1 MTGTRADYGHLYW
14 VLHEIAHD
22 PALELQL
29 VVTGAHL
36 STTFGHTVDQ
46 IERDGFPIACRVP
59 FSLDNDTPLAVAESM
74 ANVTAGLARAFHDLS
89 PDVVVVLGDRYEVL
103 AAAQAALI
111 LGIPLAH
118 LHGGETTEGAFD
130 EAIRHAVTKMAHLH
144 FVAAD
149 EYADRVLQLGE
160 SPDRVFNV
168 GAPGLDHLERTPLA
182 TRDELEA
189 HLAVSLQSPVLVVTY
204 HPETLDLD
212 GGQGGLIA
220 MLEALDSLHDATI
233 VFTGVNADPGH
244 KRLHDRIAH
253 FVAHQPAKRSMVTSL
268 GQARY
273 LGLLRIADAVIGNS
287 SSGMIE
293 APALRIPTVNIGDRQ
308 KGRLH
313 AASVIDAQPRTDDI
327 RRAVERAL
335 DPSFRRDLPPVVS
348 RYGLGDASK
357 KIVEALKT
365 TSLEGILKKH
375 FVDWPTS

>member
-14 VLHEIAHD
+14 VLREIAD
-22 PALELQL
+22 EPALDLQL

-59 FSLDNDTPLAVAESM
+59 FSLDSDSPLAIAESM
-74 ANVTAGLARAFHDLS
+74 ANVTAGLARAFHELA
-89 PDVVVVLGDRYEVL
+89 PDVIVVLGDRYEVL

-149 EYADRVLQLGE
+149 EYAKRVLQLGE
-160 SPDRVFNV
+160 SADRVFNV

-182 TRDELEA
+182 TRQELEA
-189 HLAVSLQSPVLVVTY
+189 HLGISLQSPVLVVTY
-204 HPETLDLD
+204 HPETLDHN
-212 GGQGGLIA
+212 GGEAGLVA
-220 MLEALDSLHDATI
+220 MLESLDTLDHATI

-244 KRLHDRIAH
+244 KSLHDRIAQ
-253 FVAHQPAKRSMVTSL
+253 FVASQPATRSMVASL

-273 LGLLRIADAVIGNS
+273 LGLLRVADAVVGNS

-313 AASVIDAQPRTDDI
+313 AASVIDAQPHADDI
-327 RRAVERAL
+327 RRALNVAL
-335 DPSFRRDLPPVVS
+335 DPAFTRDLPEVVS
-348 RYGLGDASK
+348 LYGLGDASK
-357 KIVEALKT
+357 RIVEVLKT
-365 TSLEGILKKH
+365 TRLEGILKKH
-375 FVDWPTS
+375 FVDWPAS

>member
-14 VLHEIAHD
+14 VLHEIANE

-46 IERDGFPIACRVP
+46 IERDGFPIARRVP
-59 FSLDNDTPLAVAESM
+59 FSLDNDSPVAVAESM
-74 ANVTAGLARAFHDLS
+74 ASVTAGLARAFHELS
-89 PDVVVVLGDRYEVL
+89 PDVIVVLGDRYEVL

-149 EYADRVLQLGE
+149 EYAERVLQLGE
-160 SPDRVFNV
+160 SADRVFNV

-182 TRDELEA
+182 TREELEA
-189 HLAVSLQSPVLVVTY
+189 HLSLILQSPLLVVTY
-204 HPETLDLD
+204 HPETLDQGD
-212 GGQGGLIA
+212 GEGGLIA
-220 MLEALDSLHDATI
+220 MLDALSSLDAATI

-244 KRLHDRIAH
+244 ASIHERIAQ
-253 FVAHQPAKRSMVTSL
+253 FIAKQPQQRAMVASL

-273 LGLLRIADAVIGNS
+273 LGLLRIADAVVGNS

-293 APALRIPTVNIGDRQ
+293 APALRLPTVNIGDRQ

-313 AASVIDAQPRTDDI
+313 AASVIDAQPNAVDI
-327 RRAVERAL
+327 RRALSLAL
-335 DPSFRRDLPPVVS
+335 DPSFRNNLPTNVS
-348 RYGLGDASK
+348 RYGLGNASK
-357 KIVEALKT
+357 KIVEVLKT
-365 TSLEGILKKH
+365 ARLEGIVKKH
-375 FVDWPTS
+375 FVDRPTP